1 MTEKEEE
8 DKVEEEKENEEEKE
22 EEKKLLVYDIAQIL
36 TLHTLSFELSPK
48 TLTTLDFPW

>member
-8 DKVEEEKENEEEKE
+8 DKVEEEKE
-22 EEKKLLVYDIAQIL
+22 EEKKLLVYDGAQIL
-36 TLHTLSFELSPK
+36 TLHTFSFELSPK